1 MVSLERLSTEAINE
15 TSLESLEHRHRYE
28 AVRTFCRDRRV
39 LDLCCGVGS
48 GSALLQET
56 AASVH
61 GVDIAPEAIDEG
73 ERTYGHLDGLT
84 LAVGDAIETLADDA
98 LMADVD
104 VVVCFEGVEH
114 IGEKD
119 ALRDAL
125 VRVAGTGTT
134 VIFSVPNSR
143 RYEEDNAFHLANFDR
158 EAVDRWAAQFAT
170 SAVVWEQ
177 WHAQGSLIGPEP
189 GAGAN
194 APSLLAPVPADARPP
209 GWATHYLVLVNA
221 DDAAEQDATA
231 SMAWSVE
238 PVNARWLEGLRRAN
252 RELWR
257 SNARLADTDA
267 HPRGTYSAAAASVID
282 RWKSRALAAE
292 EQARAFQLGAENYED
307 VRHRRAVKIA
317 LSAAQAVRLF
327 RDRVRA

>member
-1 MVSLERLSTEAINE
+1 MSLERLSTEAINE

-39 LDLCCGVGS
+39 LDLCCGVGY
-48 GSALLQET
+48 GSALLQDV

-73 ERTYGHLDGLT
+73 QRTYGHLDGLT
-84 LAVGDAIETLADDA
+84 LAVGDAIETLGDET

-114 IGEKD
+114 IIEKD
-119 ALRDAL
+119 ALLDAL

-158 EAVDRWAAQFAT
+158 DAVDRWAARFAT
-170 SAVVWEQ
+170 PAVVWEQ

-189 GAGAN
+189 GAGTN
-194 APSLLAPVPADARPP
+194 APSLLAPVPSDARPS
-209 GWATHYLVLVNA
+209 GWATHYMVLVNA
-221 DDAAEQDATA
+221 VEAADQDTTA
-231 SMAWSVE
+231 SMAWAVE

-282 RWKSRALAAE
+282 RWKTRALAAE
-292 EQARAFQLGAENYED
+292 KQARAWQNGAENYED
-307 VRHRRAVKIA
+307 IRNRQAVKMA
-317 LSAAQAVRLF
+317 LGTAKRVRSV
-327 RDRVRA
+327 RDRLGR